1 MAEEKGRL
9 VRTILLALFCCF
21 SAFPLVLRRLITH
34 VHEELHD
41 IIGRIG
47 QKHRYPMEFVHVIRR
62 VDTVI
67 RVKRAEHFCREL
79 EINYIDGL
87 VAVKTELSTGYA
99 HSNSVPLAVVRMAE
113 HSRDKIF
120 FEGIVWRRAV
130 SGEAVGKKLLF
141 CHILKF

>member
-41 IIGRIG
+41 IIRRIG

-62 VDTVI
+62 VDTVV
-67 RVKRAEHFCREL
+67 RAERAEHFRREL
-79 EINYIDGL
+79 EIEYVDNL
-87 VAVKTELSTGYA
+87 VAVKTEFSTGYV
-99 HSNSVPLAVVRMAE
+99 HNESIPLTVVRVAK
-113 HSRDKIF
+113 HRCLKKIIKRIVRD
-120 FEGIVWRRAV
+120 VP
-130 SGEAVGKKLLF
+130 
-141 CHILKF
+141 

>member
-1 MAEEKGRL
+1 M
-9 VRTILLALFCCF
+9 
-21 SAFPLVLRRLITH
+21 
-34 VHEELHD
+34 EL
-41 IIGRIG
+41 
-47 QKHRYPMEFVHVIRR
+47 VHVIRR
-62 VDTVI
+62 IDTII
-67 RVKRAEHFCREL
+67 RAERAEHFRREL
-79 EINYIDGL
+79 EIDDVDDL